1 MRGFFHMANLNQFYR
16 TAAPIF
22 LLLGIGTI
30 VDQYIPGLTRPGDP
44 MTWAA
49 FAIACALVAK

>member
-1 MRGFFHMANLNQFYR
+1 MANLNQFYR
-16 TAAPIF
+16 TAAPVF
-22 LLLGIGTI
+22 LLIGIGTI
-30 VDQYIPGLTRPGDP
+30 VDQYIPGLTLPGDP

>member
-1 MRGFFHMANLNQFYR
+1 MANLNQIYR
-16 TAAPIF
+16 TLAPLF
-22 LLLGIGTI
+22 LALGIGT
-30 VDQYIPGLTRPGDP
+30 VLDQYIPGLTIPGDP